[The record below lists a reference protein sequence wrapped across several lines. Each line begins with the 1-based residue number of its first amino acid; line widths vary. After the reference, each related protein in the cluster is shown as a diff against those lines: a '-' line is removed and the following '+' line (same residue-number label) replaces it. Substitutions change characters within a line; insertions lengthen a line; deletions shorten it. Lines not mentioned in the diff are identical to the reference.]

1 MSVNAFPHVSRWAPL
16 PQILYQAPEP
26 PPAVLAEA
34 QRTALYV
41 ALPQFPLVYVLVLIP
56 TVKPT
61 QIDDV
66 GPDTELILRPAFYL
80 VHCVSKLPPGTA
92 PATAGPGPGFLCIDA
107 VAGALIDALRA
118 RGVTRYRADEPV
130 DAPVGAPDAAEPP
143 RKRQRTEPGDAPAGP
158 ASGPLPFHVCLL
170 RDLFAAVGSSAVAFH
185 FRAQYSQWCR
195 RLADQTGQ
203 AVASLV
209 RWTDVAVPGMCA
221 EPLLGARTGLGRAVW
236 GVGMAVGMKQTF
248 HFVCICFSVS
258 CAFQPF
264 PGMY

>member
-1 MSVNAFPHVSRWAPL
+1 MPL

-26 PPAVLAEA
+26 PPAALAEA

-66 GPDTELILRPAFYL
+66 GPNTELILRPAFYL
-80 VHCVSKLPPGTA
+80 VHCVSKLPTGTA

-118 RGVTRYRADEPV
+118 RGVTRYRADEPA
-130 DAPVGAPDAAEPP
+130 DAAADAPDAAEPL
-143 RKRQRTEPGDAPAGP
+143 RKRQGTEPGDAPAGP
-158 ASGPLPFHVCLL
+158 ASGPLPFHICLL
-170 RDLFAAVGSSAVAFH
+170 RDLFASVGSSAVAFH

-195 RLADQTGQ
+195 RLADRTGQ
-203 AVASLV
+203 AVTSLV
-209 RWTDVAVPGMCA
+209 RWTDVAVPGVSA
-221 EPLLGARTGLGRAVW
+221 DPLRGRGRAWGARCGG
-236 GVGMAVGMKQTF
+236 
-248 HFVCICFSVS
+248 SVR
-258 CAFQPF
+258 PWV
-264 PGMY
+264 